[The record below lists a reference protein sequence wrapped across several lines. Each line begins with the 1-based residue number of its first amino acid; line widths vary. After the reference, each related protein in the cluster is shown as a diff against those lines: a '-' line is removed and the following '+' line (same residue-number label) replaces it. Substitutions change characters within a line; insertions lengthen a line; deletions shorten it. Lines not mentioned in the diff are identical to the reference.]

1 LEPAGGGIKN
11 KLPRHGKASAQGT
24 TPCRVR
30 QRKGP
35 AISTPPSPPPEAPP
49 YADPRRAYLAGL
61 IDAAGLPALVVLG
74 SMIGFGSLAR
84 ESGFTIWLAVVTTDA
99 VWSLPGQMAM
109 AELYAVG
116 ASAAAIAVAV
126 SVANLRFLPM
136 ALAMLPVFRQGIR
149 HQGWNYLLVLLLSVN
164 TWTGAMRR
172 CPYLPHDQR
181 APYYLGFSTVCMG
194 AGLVGTAAG
203 FVLAGVLPRTV
214 TLGLVFLNPIYFALV
229 FADVRQRSGVL
240 ALVAG
245 AVIGPLVH
253 LLSPVW
259 GLVATGV
266 IAGTAAYLLDE
277 ALERRRG

>member
-1 LEPAGGGIKN
+1 M
-11 KLPRHGKASAQGT
+11 
-24 TPCRVR
+24 
-30 QRKGP
+30 
-35 AISTPPSPPPEAPP
+35 PP
-49 YADPRRAYLAGL
+49 YADPRQAYFAGL
-61 IDAAGLPALVVLG
+61 IDAVGLPALVVLG

-84 ESGFTIWLAVVTTDA
+84 ESGFALWLAVATTGA

-109 AELYAVG
+109 AELYSVG

-136 ALAMLPVFRQGIR
+136 ALAMLPVFRQGVR
-149 HQGWNYLLVLLLSVN
+149 HQGWNYILVLLLSVN

-172 CPYLPHDQR
+172 CPHLPHDQR

-240 ALVAG
+240 ALAAG

-259 GLVATGV
+259 GLVVTGV
-266 IAGTAAYLLDE
+266 VAGTAAYLLDE
-277 ALERRRG
+277 ALERRRA